1 MTTRTSDTS
10 WQKQP
15 GRLFLLANFISP
27 NTIGELSTLPNLVDI
42 LGEAPERV
50 VQQLLEVG
58 VLEFVDPN
66 ESPEQVFKRVTVR
79 ELEVV
84 LAERGLPQ
92 RS

>member
-15 GRLFLLANFISP
+15 GRLFLLANCISP
-27 NTIGELSTLPNLVDI
+27 STIGELSTLPNLVDI